1 MNPIRISVPKDDP
14 DVALVEWL
22 LSHSRRT
29 RETNN
34 EEPENDKKLSGNT
47 NADPEPS
54 FRKSENSLANGI
66 GDLFKF
72 NPITRERF
80 KRDNDGRGIAFH
92 QCYWNPVS
100 CFR

>member
-1 MNPIRISVPKDDP
+1 MNPIRISLPKDDP
-14 DVALVEWL
+14 DTTLVEWL
-22 LSHSRRT
+22 LSHSRRR

-34 EEPENDKKLSGNT
+34 EESKYDKKLSGNT
-47 NADPEPS
+47 NAYLESS

-80 KRDNDGRGIAFH
+80 KRDDDGRGIAFH

>member
-1 MNPIRISVPKDDP
+1 MNPIRISLPKEDP
-14 DVALVEWL
+14 DATLVEWL
-22 LSHSRRT
+22 LSISRR
-29 RETNN
+29 RGQANN
-34 EEPENDKKLSGNT
+34 EESKYERKPIDST
-47 NADPEPS
+47 NAHPESS